1 MIEFATKK
9 IDVLI
14 ATTIVESGIDNA
26 TANTLIIEIRNAWV
40 WRSSTSSRVVWVA
53 LPRRPTRTLC
63 SRASCRLPR
72 RQRRA

>member
-40 WRSSTSSRVVWVA
+40 WRSSTSSRVVVGRSA
-53 LPRRPTRTLC
+53 TQAYAYLC